1 MNSLF
6 DPTEQLQIICDSPD
20 EFHQKAVGW
29 DIDHIQLASGNYRV
43 SIDLV
48 HTRNIQFSNVT
59 RNVGVNERGGL
70 PPGTCA
76 IALPTFLGSDPLYYC
91 GGLLEKNE
99 CLALKSGE
107 EFETFSSGAMNY
119 ITIVIDSDL
128 FNKEAVRLTG
138 KPFASLVQSHRVRIN
153 KHDQLRLMQAI
164 STVMDELKRYPLQLP
179 TVQQLLLEKQIM
191 EQLLLSIQSPS
202 GKKIKIPNRRQVAW
216 RAEQLIRRHPQQN
229 LDIKQLCK
237 LIGCSART
245 LHLGFR
251 ERYGLTPR
259 QYNHILTLN
268 IVRYK
273 LCHSRPEESI
283 STIAMDWGFYHLG
296 HFSQQYKQLFSELPS
311 VTIKRC
317 RELIL

>member
-6 DPTEQLQIICDSPD
+6 DPTEQLQIICSSPD

-29 DIDHIQLASGNYRV
+29 DINHIQLAAGNYRV

-48 HTRNIQFSNVT
+48 HTLNIQFSNVT

-70 PPGTCA
+70 PPGACA

-99 CLALKSGE
+99 CLALKPGDD
-107 EFETFSSGAMNY
+107 FEAFSSGAMNY
-119 ITIVIDSDL
+119 ITIVIDSNL
-128 FNKEAVRLTG
+128 LNQEAIRLIG
-138 KPFASLVQSHRVRIN
+138 KPFASLVQSHRVRISE
-153 KHDQLRLMQAI
+153 HDQLRLRQTI
-164 STVMDELKRYPLQLP
+164 STAMVELRKHPLQLP
-179 TVQQLLLEKQIM
+179 TMQQLLLEKQII
-191 EQLLLSIQSPS
+191 EQLLLSIQSPA
-202 GKKIKIPNRRQVAW
+202 GEKIKVPNRRQVAW
-216 RAEQLIRRHPQQN
+216 KAEQLIRQYPQQN
-229 LDIKQLCK
+229 LDIKQLCNI
-237 LIGCSART
+237 IGCSART
-245 LHLGFR
+245 LHLGFQ

-259 QYNHILTLN
+259 QYNRILTLN
-268 IVRYK
+268 IVRHK

-317 RELIL
+317 RESIR